1 MSKFIEVVRESDNE
15 KVLINLDYIFKV
27 ERFEEETSAIYL
39 KAEDYHGN
47 HIQQIII
54 NHSYSDIKKML
65 MVD

>member
-47 HIQQIII
+47 HIQ
-54 NHSYSDIKKML
+54 
-65 MVD
+65 